1 MAAMDPARVSI
12 QPTSHESV
20 IGPDMSARQS
30 LRIPAPRGPRP
41 APGINPSA
49 GGAIDPPR
57 P

>member
-41 APGINPSA
+41 APA
-49 GGAIDPPR
+49 R
-57 P
+57 PCRADSEKIVERG